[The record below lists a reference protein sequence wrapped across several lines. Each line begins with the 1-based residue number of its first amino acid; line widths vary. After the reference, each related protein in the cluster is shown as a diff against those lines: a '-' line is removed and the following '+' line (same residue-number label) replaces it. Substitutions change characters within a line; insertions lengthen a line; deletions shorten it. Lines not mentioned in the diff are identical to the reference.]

1 MKSITFSSSEVALRA
16 ACLTHTFAASTSPQC
31 TAVVYPW
38 RRPAQCSG
46 VYPLGLFKSSL
57 PSLNSRQRIAVGNG
71 LFPSTAADDAPGEL
85 ILDDQDAV
93 AAAEIG
99 GRNYLQLSDM
109 SDESLQVRMVQWYP
123 GHIARAERQLKAQL
137 AMVDVVL
144 EVRDCRIPVSSSH
157 PQVAAWVG
165 AKPCLLVLN
174 RADEVSPADLAA
186 WRQHHRSEGQ
196 RVFWTDGRRGEGVK
210 GVRKELLKVASQI
223 NEKRAKRGLQPRA
236 VRACVI
242 GFPNIGKSA
251 LINRLVNRRAVASA
265 PKPGVTRQLRWV
277 RVDEQIDLLDAP
289 GVIPASFP
297 DQLAAQRLAICND
310 IGEAAYL
317 ASAVA
322 SALVLRVKQLAAA
335 EVAAAAVVGI
345 AEAEATS
352 TVALGRRGS
361 AGKKVALAA
370 TVTSTMTTSTTTG
383 AAVSAGE
390 SECTGGGGVLARVL
404 EAMQRRYGVELLTA
418 GSAEDFVVAVAAR
431 LYGGDVERAGVR
443 LLTDYRSGS
452 LGRFALE
459 LPADL
464 ERRER
469 REAGLRAAANRRERA
484 REQHEQ
490 RSGSG
495 ASAATGDLPHLQTD
509 PTGSADWEEAVPVG
523 IPFSLSSSSSS
534 RQSGVPRAVGR
545 WEHGAGGAGGGGGSW
560 SLHDAAIN
568 SSWVT
573 EAEAWAKSAQGGP
586 ESTR

>member
-1 MKSITFSSSEVALRA
+1 MKAITFSSSEAGLRP
-16 ACLTHTFAASTSPQC
+16 ACPTHTLAASTSPHS
-31 TAVVYPW
+31 TVAVYPW
-38 RRPAQCSG
+38 RRPAQLSG
-46 VYPLGLFKSSL
+46 VSLLTLFKSSL
-57 PSLNSRQRIAVGNG
+57 SSSNSRRHIAVGNG
-71 LFPSTAADDAPGEL
+71 LFPSAAAEDAPGEL

-93 AAAEIG
+93 AAAEVG

-157 PQVAAWVG
+157 PQVATWVG
-165 AKPCLLVLN
+165 AKPRLLVIN

-186 WRQHHRSEGQ
+186 WRQHHRSGGE
-196 RVFWTDGRRGEGVK
+196 RVFWTDGRSGDGVK
-210 GVRKELLKVASQI
+210 GVRKELLKVATQI

-322 SALVLRVKQLAAA
+322 AALVLRVKQLAAA
-335 EVAAAAVVGI
+335 EVAAVAV
-345 AEAEATS
+345 AEVAGAEATS
-352 TVALGRRGS
+352 TRGERRRGVG
-361 AGKKVALAA
+361 GKKVAA
-370 TVTSTMTTSTTTG
+370 TASVTTTT
-383 AAVSAGE
+383 AAAASVCE
-390 SECTGGGGVLARVL
+390 SECSGGGGVLARVL
-404 EAMQRRYGVELLTA
+404 EAMQRRYGVDPSTA
-418 GSAEDFVVAVAAR
+418 GSAEEFVVAVAER

-464 ERRER
+464 ARRER

-484 REQHEQ
+484 REQSEQ
-490 RSGSG
+490 RTGSG
-495 ASAATGDLPHLQTD
+495 ASAAAVDLPHLQTD
-509 PTGSADWEEAVPVG
+509 PTGSAELAEAVSIG
-523 IPFSLSSSSSS
+523 ISSPFSSSSSP
-534 RQSGVPRAVGR
+534 RQSGVTGAVGR
-545 WEHGAGGAGGGGGSW
+545 WEHDAGGSGGSVGSDGGSW
-560 SLHDAAIN
+560 SLHDAEIN

-573 EAEAWAKSAQGGP
+573 EA
-586 ESTR
+586 

>member
-1 MKSITFSSSEVALRA
+1 MKARTFNSGEVVLRPVGS
-16 ACLTHTFAASTSPQC
+16 THTLVASTSPHCAAPVHPQ
-31 TAVVYPW
+31 
-38 RRPAQCSG
+38 RRHAQWSG
-46 VYPLGLFKSSL
+46 RSLLALFKSS
-57 PSLNSRQRIAVGNG
+57 PCSSLSSRRRVAVRTS
-71 LFPSTAADDAPGEL
+71 LFPSAAAEDALPGDV

-93 AAAEIG
+93 TAAEVG

-144 EVRDCRIPVSSSH
+144 EVRDCRIPASSSH
-157 PQVAAWVG
+157 PQVATWVG
-165 AKPCLLVLN
+165 AKPRLLILN

-186 WRQHHRSEGQ
+186 WREHHRVEGQ
-196 RVFWTDGRRGEGVK
+196 RVFWTDGRSGDGVK
-210 GVRKELLKVASQI
+210 GVRKELLKVATLL

-297 DQLAAQRLAICND
+297 DQLAAQRLAMCND

-322 SALVLRVKQLAAA
+322 AALVLRVKQLAAA
-335 EVAAAAVVGI
+335 EAAAAAAAGAEPTDTAGKRAGGGSKGKKAAA
-345 AEAEATS
+345 AEAAAS
-352 TVALGRRGS
+352 TGGS
-361 AGKKVALAA
+361 ER
-370 TVTSTMTTSTTTG
+370 S
-383 AAVSAGE
+383 
-390 SECTGGGGVLARVL
+390 GGGGVMSGVL
-404 EAMQRRYGVELLTA
+404 EAMQRRYGVDPLTA
-418 GSAEDFVVAVAAR
+418 GSAEEFVVAVAAR

-459 LPADL
+459 LPPDL

-469 REAGLRAAANRRERA
+469 REAGLRAAADRR
-484 REQHEQ
+484 EQ

-495 ASAATGDLPHLQTD
+495 ASTTEGDLPRLQTD
-509 PTGSADWEEAVPVG
+509 PSGLAMRTEAVPTYMSSS
-523 IPFSLSSSSSS
+523 PSSSSLS
-534 RQSGVPRAVGR
+534 RQSGTEAVGT
-545 WEHGAGGAGGGGGSW
+545 WERAAGSNSSGGGGGGGSW
-560 SLHDAAIN
+560 GLGAAAVN
-568 SSWVT
+568 SRWVT
-573 EAEAWAKSAQGGP
+573 EAEIWAGSEPASEGAEG
-586 ESTR
+586 TR